1 MSYIDLLHTVPEP
14 LRKLF
19 RKYEG
24 VSKKLHNNQWSIN
37 FNVTCLKED
46 ILPKFS
52 RIRHQDPALPVT
64 EATATYR
71 KQLVQNELKSKEE
84 QRRYLEQVRD
94 QTLRLI
100 EEFEFDVEQKNV
112 VLESLETILLNSN
125 NVCKSRI
132 LKKLNSLYQG
142 QIVRSN
148 NDYLYI
154 KEDVSAFI
162 NLSNYKLTPDE
173 IQFLNLG
180 LNCHLQP
187 KYDKVHKQ
195 VELEVLYQN
204 LLQLEKRGTILVKP
218 ELADQLRS
226 EGTKHRN
233 TKFKSLLTPALKNA
247 AKKLKNNSEI
257 VIRKADKSSA
267 YVVMNKN
274 EYIDKINDIL
284 SDCTKF
290 KQIKRNPIQNLKKK
304 ANKLIEALNAAQ
316 DDIKLPKII
325 GDFKPGY
332 IYGNVKTHKPDNPL
346 RPIISQIPTP
356 TYNLAKAINKIISP
370 YVPSEYSL
378 KSSSDFIDLLST
390 NTNHGIIASL
400 DVESLFTNVPIDP
413 TIEIILQHVYSN
425 STLPPPKIPKQILKN
440 FLEICTKE
448 APFRC
453 PEGKMYL
460 QVEGVAMGSPLGP
473 TFANYY
479 MGNLEKVTF
488 KEPSNKPHLYAR
500 YMDDTFIQVHTEAE
514 ILNLRENFQRNS
526 VLNFTYELSQ
536 NKKLPFLDVLVDN
549 SGHKFKTSVYH
560 KPTDQGICMNGDS
573 ECVEKYKI
581 SVISNYINRAFKI
594 SSTWSEFHT
603 ELNHMKQRLINNNYS
618 NKMVDTQIDKFLKL
632 KLTASESNKKE
643 RKTPLTV
650 YYQSQTHP
658 NYKTEERILSNI
670 VHNNTKCTD
679 SDKELKIIFYYKNK
693 KNTNLVMKNNLMPP
707 LQPLE
712 QTNVIYKFTCPMSHG
727 QATEY
732 IGFSQ
737 TTLSQRLTAHKQNG
751 SIYNHFKTEHKLKP
765 TREQLTENTKIVA
778 RETDR
783 HRLAI
788 KEALLIVREKPI
800 INKQFDNFSGIL
812 KLFSN
817 SISKMENLELQFCDG
832 TQPLPH
838 PKSYAPSKH
847 KVPPEPIVL
856 PNLSPDLNLSSPS
869 LNPCPDLYVNSNT
882 SGTLDP
888 PYSPRTMRLLTS
900 PIKFHYNKSTV
911 ENEVSY
917 TPLEIPDMYEVLKK
931 FGIEPDEMV
940 VSDNTLSQIHVCEP
954 NAQPLELEPSVLPIV
969 PAPVL

>member
-1 MSYIDLLHTVPEP
+1 M
-14 LRKLF
+14 
-19 RKYEG
+19 
-24 VSKKLHNNQWSIN
+24 Q
-37 FNVTCLKED
+37 
-46 ILPKFS
+46 
-52 RIRHQDPALPVT
+52 
-64 EATATYR
+64 
-71 KQLVQNELKSKEE
+71 SKEE
-84 QRRYLEQVRD
+84 QRRYLEQARD
-94 QTLRLI
+94 QNLKLI

-112 VLESLETILLNSN
+112 ILENLDTILLNFN

-142 QIVRSN
+142 QTVKSN
-148 NDYLYI
+148 NDYIYI
-154 KEDVSAFI
+154 KEDVNAFI

-173 IQFLNLG
+173 TQFLNLG

-204 LLQLEKRGTILVKP
+204 LLQLEKKGTISVKP

-247 AKKLKNNSEI
+247 AKNLKNNSDI
-257 VIRKADKSSA
+257 VIRKADKSST

-274 EYIDKINDIL
+274 EYINKINEIL
-284 SDCTKF
+284 SDHTKF

-304 ANKLIEALNAAQ
+304 ANRLIEALNAVQ

-356 TYNLAKAINKIISP
+356 TYSLAKAINKIISP
-370 YVPSEYSL
+370 YVPNEYSL

-390 NTNHGIIASL
+390 NANHGIIASL

-425 STLPPPKIPKQILKN
+425 PNLPPPKIPKEILKN
-440 FLEICTKE
+440 FLEICTRE

-479 MGNLEKVTF
+479 MGNLENVTF
-488 KEPSNKPHLYAR
+488 KEPGNKPHLYAR
-500 YMDDTFIQVHTEAE
+500 YMDDTFIQVNTEAE
-514 ILNLRENFQRNS
+514 ILNLRDNFQRNS
-526 VLNFTYELSQ
+526 VLNFTYELGK
-536 NKKLPFLDVLVDN
+536 NKRLPFLDVLVDN

-573 ECVEKYKI
+573 ECVEKYKV
-581 SVISNYINRAFKI
+581 SVISNYINRAYKI

-632 KLTASESNKKE
+632 KFTVSESDKKQ

-670 VHNNTKCTD
+670 VHSNTKCID

-693 KNTNLVMKNNLMPP
+693 KTTNLVMKNNLMPP

-751 SIYNHFKTEHKLKP
+751 SICNHFKTEHKLKP

-778 RETDR
+778 READR

-788 KEALLIVREKPI
+788 KEALLILKEKPI

-817 SISKMENLELQFCDG
+817 NISKTENMESQPCGG
-832 TQPLPH
+832 TQPFPH
-838 PKSYAPSKH
+838 PKPYAPSKS
-847 KVPPEPIVL
+847 KVPSEHIDS
-856 PNLSPDLNLSSPS
+856 PNPCPDLNLSPPS
-869 LNPCPDLYVNSNT
+869 LNPCLDLHVNPNT

-900 PIKFHYNKSTV
+900 PIKFNRYDSTV
-911 ENEVSY
+911 KDEVPY
-917 TPLEIPDMYEVLKK
+917 TPSQLPDMHEVLKK
-931 FGIEPDEMV
+931 FGIEPDKMV
-940 VSDNTLSQIHVCEP
+940 ANDNTLSQIHVCKPNVQSLEVEP
-954 NAQPLELEPSVLPIV
+954 LLLPNVPDPLLGAQKR
-969 PAPVL
+969 